1 MTSPVVSVTHFT
13 DPACPFAFSAEPRL
27 RRLEW
32 LYGDALEWRTV
43 LVVLSERPEDH
54 EAKGFT
60 PEKLAGGYRKLAE
73 AHGMPI
79 DWRPRDRVPV
89 SIEACRDVVAARE
102 VAPERAGALLRAL
115 RVLGM
120 GGGLLDDTALR
131 TRAATEAGIDPAALE
146 ARRADDGVEQAL
158 QADKAAARS
167 PSPAA
172 RALDHKLGGPDDER
186 RYTCPSLELDGNGN
200 GKGNG
205 ASLSLPGFQPV
216 EAYEVAVANLAPELE
231 PRPAPASVGEVLEWA
246 PFPLASAEVAAVCGI
261 AMEDAHVE
269 LAAAGARFEPV
280 GADGYWSSAA

>member
-13 DPACPFAFSAEPRL
+13 DPACPFAFSAEPRM

-32 LYGDALEWRTV
+32 LYGDALEWSTV

-60 PEKLAGGYRKLAE
+60 PEKHAGSYRKLAE

-79 DWRPRDRVPV
+79 DWRPRERVPV

-102 VAPERAGALLRAL
+102 VAPERADALLRAL

-120 GGGLLDDTALR
+120 GGGLLDDPALR
-131 TRAATEAGIDPAALE
+131 ARAATRAGIDPAALE
-146 ARRADDGVEQAL
+146 ARRDDDGVEQAL

-172 RALDHKLGGPDDER
+172 RALDHKLGGPDHER
-186 RYTCPSLELDGNGN
+186 RYTCPSLELEVDGD
-200 GKGNG
+200 G

-216 EAYEVAVANLAPELE
+216 EAYEVAIANLAPGLG
-231 PRPAPASVGEVLEWA
+231 RRSAPGSVGEVLEWA

>member
-32 LYGDALEWRTV
+32 LFGDALGWSTV

-60 PEKLAGGYRKLAE
+60 PEKHAGSYRKLAE

-79 DWRPRDRVPV
+79 DWRPRERVPV
-89 SIEACRDVVAARE
+89 SIDACRDVIAARE

-120 GGGLLDDTALR
+120 GG
-131 TRAATEAGIDPAALE
+131 
-146 ARRADDGVEQAL
+146 GVEQAL

-186 RYTCPSLELDGNGN
+186 RYTCPSLELEVDGD
-200 GKGNG
+200 G

-216 EAYEVAVANLAPELE
+216 EAYEVAIANLAPGLA
-231 PRPAPASVGEVLEWA
+231 RRSAPGSVGEVLEWA

-261 AMEDAHVE
+261 AREDAHVE